1 MVPEVVGQI
10 ELYADDGQRIAGI
23 RFYHMFFAGSPDEQV
38 TFGDRV
44 ATIGDAE
51 QAFTGTNIV
60 KLIMGIDTKPRAE
73 SAQDVM
79 LGADADKGIDF
90 MKLYVFDFC

>member
-1 MVPEVVGQI
+1 
-10 ELYADDGQRIAGI
+10 
-23 RFYHMFFAGSPDEQV
+23 
-38 TFGDRV
+38 
-44 ATIGDAE
+44 
-51 QAFTGTNIV
+51 
-60 KLIMGIDTKPRAE
+60 MGIDTKPRAE